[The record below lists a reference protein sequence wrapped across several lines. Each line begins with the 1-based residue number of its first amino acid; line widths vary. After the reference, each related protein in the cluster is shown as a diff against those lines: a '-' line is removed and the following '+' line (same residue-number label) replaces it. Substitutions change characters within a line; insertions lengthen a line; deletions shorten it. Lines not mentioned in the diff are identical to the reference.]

1 MQGGDRDKEA
11 GWAERHRGAER
22 EKGPGQGEGVGTC
35 LALHGVVEASW
46 LKRAGACTQGRRES
60 SGVKRQS
67 GHCRMG
73 AVPRANQRDESRTGR
88 PIRPRLPPVFCF

>member
-1 MQGGDRDKEA
+1 MG
-11 GWAERHRGAER
+11 ER
-22 EKGPGQGEGVGTC
+22 ESER
-35 LALHGVVEASW
+35 E
-46 LKRAGACTQGRRES
+46 RRREGEREREEES
-60 SGVKRQS
+60 NGAVKRQS